1 MPIQKGP
8 ANLGT
13 GSVDSTELA
22 STLDLSAKTVTYR
35 TIVAGDIA
43 SNAITTAKLATDLV
57 VTHAL
62 GSAGTPSI
70 TTTGDTDTGVWF
82 PAANTLAASTGG
94 SERVRIDSS
103 GNVGIG
109 VTAPLDKLSISTSTA
124 GGVGGVI
131 SAANGATA
139 TVGNESVLAFRSASQ
154 FGTTYYSGKIRSVM
168 TNASTFVCDLAFNTY
183 DSSGANGVEVMRI
196 TSAGLFQFN
205 SGYGSVATAY
215 GCRAW
220 VNFNGTGTVAINAS
234 GNVSSITDNGTGD
247 YTVNFTTALSDANYA
262 VASFGTRESSGNNTR
277 IATFTD
283 GSTKSTSAFNFSMI
297 TAGST
302 AKVDVVQCNLSV
314 YR

>member
-62 GSAGTPSI
+62 GSASTPSI

-94 SERVRIDSS
+94 TERMRIDSS

-109 VTAPLDKLSISTSTA
+109 TASPSDKLNMVVSSSSVDPVFGGTSNQ
-124 GGVGGVI
+124 GI
-131 SAANGATA
+131 RLQNSNA
-139 TVGNESVLAFRSASQ
+139 TVGNFTSILNVNSAGTLSSMIAFRNVDQNTPNTAGAIDFVTRNGGNLYRAMTVSQ
-154 FGTTYYSGKIRSVM
+154 DG
-168 TNASTFVCDLAFNTY
+168 NL
-183 DSSGANGVEVMRI
+183 
-196 TSAGLFQFN
+196 QFN
-205 SGYGSVATAY
+205 SGYGSAATAY

-234 GNVSSITDNGTGD
+234 GNVSSITDNGAGN
-247 YTVNFTTALSDANYA
+247 YTVHFTTAMPDANYCA
-262 VASFGTRESSGNNTR
+262 LGSAGNTSSGSLGIVNAANRGTGSCQIFPIVGGVDASCID
-277 IATFTD
+277 IAIF
-283 GSTKSTSAFNFSMI
+283 
-297 TAGST
+297 
-302 AKVDVVQCNLSV
+302 
-314 YR
+314 R